1 MKAAAILLTGLALVL
16 MAGSFVAGLRWHDDN
31 LSALLGGGACFAIA
45 AAIAADGLRSE
56 RTHR

>member
-1 MKAAAILLTGLALVL
+1 MKAGAIFLTGLALLL
-16 MAGSFVAGLRWHDDN
+16 MAGSFVAGLCWHDDN

-45 AAIAADGLRSE
+45 AAIAAGGKLE